1 MICTTTTMSLAY
13 PKWLCVYLKVN
24 MCYIHCIISFFPES
38 SISFFVTSWLVTMS
52 YDVTDVWQ
60 CDHDVTLLLTLDPNK
75 ENKRK
80 KKKRE
85 LNKETSV
92 QTSHVWYM
100 TGYFTLMVYEV
111 TF

>member
-1 MICTTTTMSLAY
+1 MS
-13 PKWLCVYLKVN
+13 WS
-24 MCYIHCIISFFPES
+24 HCHTS
-38 SISFFVTSWLVTMS
+38 VTSDDIVTS
-52 YDVTDVWQ
+52 
-60 CDHDVTLLLTLDPNK
+60 HDVTLLLTLDPNK

-92 QTSHVWYM
+92 QTSHVWHM